1 MHHYSIFELF
11 SIGIGPSSSHTVG
24 PMRAAHRFLE
34 QIRHSPRLAEISGIR
49 CECYGS
55 LAATGHGHGTDTAIM
70 LGLLGEEPHTVEP
83 RSIPG
88 KIARLHQQETLSVT
102 EEKTVRFSPS
112 RDLDLSHY
120 QPLRLHPNGM
130 QFTAVNRDG
139 EPVEDAVFYST
150 GGGFV
155 SSEQEL
161 LHPEEKERET
171 FPFPYESADELL
183 HMADERGCPLSS
195 IVMANECAM
204 LPEREVRE
212 QLDLIWTTMKQS
224 ISNGMSAR
232 GNLPGVLQVPR
243 RAKTLRK
250 NLLVH
255 GESALKDPL
264 SIMDWI
270 NLYAIAVSEENAA
283 GGRIVTAPTN
293 GAAGIVPAVLN
304 YATK

>member
-102 EEKTVRFSPS
+102 EEKNVRFSPS

-130 QFTAVNRDG
+130 QFTAVNQDG
-139 EPVEDAVFYST
+139 DPVEDAVFYST
-150 GGGFV
+150 GAG
-155 SSEQEL
+155 SSL
-161 LHPEEKERET
+161 PNRNFCIRKKGIGK
-171 FPFPYESADELL
+171 PFLFLMNPRRNCCTWLMSADALFP
-183 HMADERGCPLSS
+183 PLSWRTNAPCS
-195 IVMANECAM
+195 RNGKSVKN
-204 LPEREVRE
+204 
-212 QLDLIWTTMKQS
+212 WT
-224 ISNGMSAR
+224 
-232 GNLPGVLQVPR
+232 
-243 RAKTLRK
+243 
-250 NLLVH
+250 
-255 GESALKDPL
+255 
-264 SIMDWI
+264 
-270 NLYAIAVSEENAA
+270 
-283 GGRIVTAPTN
+283 
-293 GAAGIVPAVLN
+293 
-304 YATK
+304 